1 MRIRPRAFQVDPD
14 HAISTISLGMS
25 VYQTYENK
33 RTLKLLKR
41 IHRYGFRQM
50 LKERKLVMPPPTNL
64 KTPPRNGNNV

>member
-1 MRIRPRAFQVDPD
+1 MRIRPTAFQVDPD

-25 VYQTYENK
+25 VYQTYENQ

>member
-25 VYQTYENK
+25 VYQTYENQ

-41 IHRYGFRQM
+41 IHRYGFRHM

>member
-14 HAISTISLGMS
+14 HAMNTLSLGIS
-25 VYQTYENK
+25 VYQTYENQ

-41 IHRYGFRQM
+41 IHRYGFRQV
-50 LKERKLVMPPPTNL
+50 LKQRKLVTPPTTL